1 LTSIEPKI
9 RWRYLPGRMWNLKG
23 SGKLQTKID
32 KLKIKPMK
40 KTIKKIRT
48 YLEKFKD
55 QDGNDPDMMII
66 ASLFQLYTEA
76 YIKMHRL
83 EKRNKD

>member
-1 LTSIEPKI
+1 
-9 RWRYLPGRMWNLKG
+9 
-23 SGKLQTKID
+23 
-32 KLKIKPMK
+32 MK

-55 QDGNDPDMMII
+55 DEGNDPDMMII

-76 YIKMHRL
+76 YVKLHRL
-83 EKRNKD
+83 ERRNED